1 MIAKEDRQSAIVF
14 VDEGVS
20 KGVRRHKACKIL
32 EIDARAVGE
41 KRIEAPIHCGS
52 TSSLGGEPNASE

>member
-1 MIAKEDRQSAIVF
+1 MIVF

-20 KGVRRHKACKIL
+20 KEARRHKACEIL
-32 EIDARAVGE
+32 EINARAAGE
-41 KRIEAPIHCGS
+41 KHIEAPIHCGS